1 MPGNDQ
7 IITLKQVN
15 MGGKWS
21 IFVSLFICLIHELYY
36 SWRGEFSPFG
46 NISNDTQW
54 KMIKRDRITL
64 VCRPLMD

>member
-7 IITLKQVN
+7 ITTLKQVN
-15 MGGKWS
+15 MGGKWN
-21 IFVSLFICLIHELYY
+21 IFVSLFMCLIHELYY

-54 KMIKRDRITL
+54 
-64 VCRPLMD
+64 